1 MFKRALGV
9 LMGTAVLGLAGVAAA
24 QDATTAPTYYPP
36 YPLQAGRFV
45 DNPYYK
51 YYGVNKPDECY
62 FDFNT
67 YDAYPEIAGYNVK
80 IKRKV
85 IVEKDPYT
93 GYPVYYILITGKCA
107 VGTGYKANK
116 RMVYRAFPCSLT
128 DNTNYE
134 EEEDAILT
142 YDSKFVVKKGKKYGD
157 LSCKF
162 KIEKDPYAHG
172 GEPVTEAPAD
182 PVPTDP
188 APAVDPGATAG

>member
-24 QDATTAPTYYPP
+24 QDATTAPAPTYYPP

-67 YDAYPEIAGYNVK
+67 YDSYPEIAGYNVK

-107 VGTGYKANK
+107 VGTGYKAKK
-116 RMVYRAFPCSLT
+116 RIVYRAFPCSLT

-134 EEEDAILT
+134 EEEDDILT
-142 YDSKFVVKKGKKYGD
+142 YDSKFVVKKGAKYGN

-162 KIEKDPYAHG
+162 KVEKDPYAHG
-172 GEPVTEAPAD
+172 GEPVTED
-182 PVPTDP
+182 PVTPVDSAPTGDT
-188 APAVDPGATAG
+188 GTTG